1 MDNKLDSKKQL
12 LKKIKNIEIKATILS
27 DNIFAG
33 QYQSCLKGNGMEFS
47 DIRRYAPGDDVKKID
62 WKVTAKQRKAYV
74 KEFVE
79 ERELSVFLLVD
90 ISASNRFREKLDLI
104 TELVGSLAFSANKN
118 GDRVGAVFFS
128 NQIEKVIPLKKG
140 KKHTLSI
147 IENLLTIKPK
157 GDKTDIS
164 MVLRYFGKIF
174 KRRSVIFLISDFLD
188 DNYEKELKILAQRH
202 EIIPV
207 RIGDKKYESLPI
219 GAIFTLEDSETGEQI
234 VIENYKENSSD
245 ININNISNGINL
257 YVGEDYVKEISKFF
271 NRGRVRWK
279 K

>member
-1 MDNKLDSKKQL
+1 MASENKVLDKKEL
-12 LKKIKNIEIKATILS
+12 LKKIKQIEIKATILS

-47 DIRRYAPGDDVKKID
+47 EIRRYAPGDDVKKID

-79 ERELSVFLLVD
+79 ERELSVFIIVD
-90 ISASNRFREKLDLI
+90 VSASNRFKDKLDLV

-118 GDRVGAVFFS
+118 SDRVGALFFS
-128 NQIEKVIPLKKG
+128 DIIEKVIPLKKG

-147 IENLLTIKPK
+147 IENLLTLSPK
-157 GDKTDIS
+157 GIKTDIANT
-164 MVLRYFGKIF
+164 LRYFGKVF

-188 DNYEKELKILAQRH
+188 ENYEKELKMLSQRH
-202 EIIPV
+202 EVIPV
-207 RIGDKKYESLPI
+207 RIADKKYESLPK

-234 VIENYKENSSD
+234 VIQNYRGSSSF
-245 ININNISNGINL
+245 NINSLKNGINL
-257 YVGEDYVKEISKFF
+257 YVGEDYVKEISRFF
-271 NRGRVRWK
+271 KRGK
-279 K
+279 KR

>member
-62 WKVTAKQRKAYV
+62 WKVTAKQRKTYV

-188 DNYEKELKILAQRH
+188 DNCEKELKILAQRH

-271 NRGRVRWK
+271 NRGRVR
-279 K
+279 

>member
-271 NRGRVRWK
+271 NRGRVR
-279 K
+279 